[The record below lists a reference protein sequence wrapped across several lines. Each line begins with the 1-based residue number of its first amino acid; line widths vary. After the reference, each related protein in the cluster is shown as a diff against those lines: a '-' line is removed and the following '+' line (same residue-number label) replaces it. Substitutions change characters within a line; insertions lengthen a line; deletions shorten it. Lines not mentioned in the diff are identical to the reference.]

1 MGLHKNLKLLK
12 PAPTRWLSHG
22 ETSNRLVSRFESLV
36 DALINGKAAPDI
48 KGIRGELIEPNTVL
62 MLLLLSDVLA
72 HANRFSRY
80 LQTRDLIYSTVTRE
94 FSQLIESLTK
104 LSNADVALFTEFAL
118 PFLQLSKKDDVISSV
133 TKTQLDWRR
142 RRSINIDKSNVKTPF
157 MSDLIAELHD
167 ALKINDP
174 NNTKHCKF
182 WARIFYSHAIMYKA
196 KESTKS
202 KKHSLMRI
210 ILWGPDKI
218 EDTVWESLAGKCK
231 DVKERRIDL

>member
-104 LSNADVALFTEFAL
+104 LSNDDVALFTEFAL

-133 TKTQLDWRR
+133 TKTQLD
-142 RRSINIDKSNVKTPF
+142 
-157 MSDLIAELHD
+157 
-167 ALKINDP
+167 
-174 NNTKHCKF
+174 
-182 WARIFYSHAIMYKA
+182 
-196 KESTKS
+196 
-202 KKHSLMRI
+202 
-210 ILWGPDKI
+210 
-218 EDTVWESLAGKCK
+218 
-231 DVKERRIDL
+231 

>member
-12 PAPTRWLSHG
+12 PAPTRWLSHE

-48 KGIRGELIEPNTVL
+48 KGIRGELIEPNTIL

-72 HANRFSRY
+72 HVNRFSRY
-80 LQTRDLIYSTVTRE
+80 LQTRNLIYSSVTRE

-118 PFLQLSKKDDVISSV
+118 PFLQLSKKDDVLSSV
-133 TKTQLDWRR
+133 TKTQLDWR

-218 EDTVWESLAGKCK
+218 EDTVWESLTGKCK
-231 DVKERRIDL
+231 DIKERRIDL